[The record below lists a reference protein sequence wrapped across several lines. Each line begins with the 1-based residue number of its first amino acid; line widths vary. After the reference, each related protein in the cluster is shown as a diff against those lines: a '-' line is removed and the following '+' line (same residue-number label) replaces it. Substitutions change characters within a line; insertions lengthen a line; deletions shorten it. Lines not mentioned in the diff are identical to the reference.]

1 MFFKLTS
8 RNSYRD
14 LVRNARRISIADM
27 SDSEKSVAFQELYT
41 LLEQWELVSPRREG
55 DFAGSRVIGSANLVT
70 ALNLIHQKILIYRS
84 ESDTTSSSDTSM
96 SIFNVA
102 MQQLQEQRLV
112 RKKPNK
118 VRETFQIIT
127 ANTNVS

>member
-1 MFFKLTS
+1 MK
-8 RNSYRD
+8 
-14 LVRNARRISIADM
+14 
-27 SDSEKSVAFQELYT
+27 DSEAAELVWRILGGMPVEVFDEDDGSVWEN
-41 LLEQWELVSPRREG
+41 EQWELVSPRREG